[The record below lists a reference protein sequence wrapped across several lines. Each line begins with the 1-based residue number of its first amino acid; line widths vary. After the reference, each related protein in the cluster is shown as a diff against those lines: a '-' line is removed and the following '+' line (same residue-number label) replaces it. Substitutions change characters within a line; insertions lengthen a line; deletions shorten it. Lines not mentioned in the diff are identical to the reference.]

1 MMFVKLFISYVG
13 TFSTTQLMMN
23 NNFIQS
29 QERQPAPENVKCNC
43 YTNFKKNYVNM
54 QEKIANMQ
62 ANYV

>member
-13 TFSTTQLMMN
+13 KFSTTQLMMN
-23 NNFIQS
+23 NNFIQT
-29 QERQPAPENVKCNC
+29 QERQPAPENVNCNC
-43 YTNFKKNYVNM
+43 YTNFNM